1 MNAIQTNL
9 HGVDMEWSDVKVFL
23 AIAREGSLGGAA
35 RRIGQT
41 QPTMGRRL
49 RALEESLGQR
59 LFQRGSAGFVLT
71 EEGQSVLQHA
81 QRIEEE
87 ALAIERRLADGQV
100 ALSGLLRISSSDWF
114 GVHVLAPWCAAFMA
128 LHPQVTI
135 ELITDSRLFSL
146 ARREADLVFRIAPF
160 SEPEVVQRR
169 FMHLDYGLYVAST
182 RKGPLPRRGQGL
194 RLVTM
199 DSAFDD
205 MPDVA
210 WLKRSF
216 PEARTAFG
224 SNSREAQ
231 ARLCAAGAGVA
242 VLPRALA
249 DGMPGLR
256 RVTRAE
262 PPPGREVWMGYHQ
275 DLRHAGRL
283 RAFVEFVV
291 AQAQQRANG

>member
-1 MNAIQTNL
+1 
-9 HGVDMEWSDVKVFL
+9 MEWSDVKVFL
-23 AIAREGSLGGAA
+23 AVAREGSLGGAA
-35 RRIGQT
+35 RQVGQT

-49 RALEESLGQR
+49 RALEAALGQR

-87 ALAIERRLADGQV
+87 ALAIERRLAGGQV

-114 GVHVLAPWCAAFMA
+114 GVHVLAPWCAEFMA
-128 LHPQVTI
+128 QHPEVTI
-135 ELITDSRLFSL
+135 ELVTDTRLFSL
-146 ARREADLVFRIAPF
+146 ARREADLVFRIAAF

-169 FMHLDYGLYVAST
+169 FLHLDYGLYIASSH
-182 RKGPLPRRGQGL
+182 KGPLPRRGKGL

-216 PEARTAFG
+216 PDARMVFG
-224 SNSREAQ
+224 SNSREVQ

-242 VLPRALA
+242 VLPCVLA
-249 DGMPGLR
+249 DAMPGLR
-256 RVTRAE
+256 RVARAE
-262 PPPGREVWMGYHQ
+262 PPPGREIWMGYHP
-275 DLRHAGRL
+275 DLRQAGRL

-291 AQAQQRANG
+291 AAAGERPAGR

>member
-1 MNAIQTNL
+1 MHAIQTNL

-216 PEARTAFG
+216 PEARTVFG

-242 VLPRALA
+242 VLPCVLA
-249 DGMPGLR
+249 EGMPGLR

>member
-1 MNAIQTNL
+1 
-9 HGVDMEWSDVKVFL
+9 
-23 AIAREGSLGGAA
+23 
-35 RRIGQT
+35 
-41 QPTMGRRL
+41 
-49 RALEESLGQR
+49 
-59 LFQRGSAGFVLT
+59 
-71 EEGQSVLQHA
+71 VLQHA

-216 PEARTAFG
+216 PEARTVFG

-242 VLPRALA
+242 VLPCALA